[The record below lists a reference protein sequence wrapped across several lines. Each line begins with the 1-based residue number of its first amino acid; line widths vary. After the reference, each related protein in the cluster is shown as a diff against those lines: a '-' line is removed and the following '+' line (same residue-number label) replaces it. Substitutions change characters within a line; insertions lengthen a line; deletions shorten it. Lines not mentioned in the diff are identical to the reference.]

1 MVFISPFAQKNKM
14 SKEKDKLLMP
24 PPPPRLMPLLLAP
37 KSLAK
42 GMLEQLPPLPPL
54 MLCVHNSMTKQPP
67 PLAKGMLEQLPPLML
82 LPPLLN
88 NPPIMLEQLPK
99 PLQKVSFRT
108 SNASI
113 TLLSLNPP
121 AKPIKPKQV
130 TFFEI
135 QVKQKLMETVRMHSI
150 AYVEPS
156 SPLTPLDLVQKLLLA
171 AKPF

>member
-1 MVFISPFAQKNKM
+1 MLFILPHSQKNKM

-24 PPPPRLMPLLLAP
+24 PPPPRLMPF
-37 KSLAK
+37 AK

-54 MLCVHNSMTKQPP
+54 ML
-67 PLAKGMLEQLPPLML
+67 

-88 NPPIMLEQLPK
+88 ITVPYVSTPTIAVTK
-99 PLQKVSFRT
+99 PSQKVSSRT

-135 QVKQKLMETVRMHSI
+135 QIKQKLMETVRMHSM

-156 SPLTPLDLVQKLLLA
+156 SPLAPLDLVQKLLLA